1 MIADAFQDNLN
12 EYINGVLSGDVVAG
26 ALVKAAVQ
34 RHVDD
39 LARQSTAEFPYHFD
53 SRKASKACS
62 FYPKVLRHSIGS
74 FAGMLLEL
82 SPWQMFIE
90 ASIFGWVRDA
100 DDLRRFRTAY
110 ESVARKNGKSTK
122 CAGRAKLLAGYDH
135 NPVIAAK
142 LGKNFCPEPVAQV
155 ILAASKREQAD
166 KVIFAECLRMRRKSP
181 SISNASKDVNKQ
193 IEFMR
198 NEGTIETVG
207 SDKPYDGRNPH
218 AVFMD
223 EIHAWREHHREFH
236 DTMITGDGS
245 RDQPLISYITTA
257 GSDKSHLWKEVYQ
270 YAKDV
275 VLGRVKDESLFA
287 FIAELDEDD
296 DPWDESVWEKANPN
310 LGVSCS
316 LDYLRAQATK
326 MKQTEVGRN
335 RFMRYHGNRQVSSLA
350 SAFDV
355 VKWDECAAVLS
366 DWSTADAFGV
376 GVDLGARDD
385 LASYSVVARWQIAE
399 DDEGRPIWRY
409 EGRTKAYIAENT
421 KRDLTKAPF
430 AEFVY
435 NEQIRV
441 CKHPLAELRAD
452 LIADCLELGIDKV
465 AYDPY
470 NGQSLA
476 EDLEAEG
483 ITPVR
488 MAQTYSMFNEPI
500 EDLQKAI
507 ESGNFNHDGDPLL
520 RWAIGNAITV
530 SNSKGHVMYDKA
542 ESTEK
547 IDPVVALT
555 MAFRLAMLEAQKFTG
570 SLYL

>member
-12 EYINGVLSGDVVAG
+12 EYIEGVLSGDVVAG

-34 RHVDD
+34 RHVDN
-39 LARQSTAEFPYHFD
+39 LARQSTAEFPYRFD
-53 SRKASKACS
+53 YTRASKACN

-74 FAGMLLEL
+74 FAGMPLEL

-122 CAGRAKLLAGYDH
+122 CAGRAQLLAGYDH

-142 LGKNFCPEPVAQV
+142 LGKSFCPEPVAQV

-193 IEFMR
+193 IEFTR

-275 VLGRVKDESLFA
+275 VTGRVIDESVFA
-287 FIAELDEDD
+287 FIAELDDDD
-296 DPWDESVWEKANPN
+296 DPWDELVWEKANPN

-316 LDYLRAQATK
+316 IDYLRAQATK

-335 RFMRYHGNRQVSSLA
+335 RFMRYHGNRQVSSLDA
-350 SAFDV
+350 AFDLG
-355 VKWDECAAVLS
+355 KWDECKAVLS

-385 LASYSVVARWQIAE
+385 LASYSIVARWQVAE
-399 DDEGRPIWRY
+399 EDGIPIWRY
-409 EGRTKAYIAENT
+409 EGRTQSYIAEST

-435 NEQIRV
+435 NEHIRV
-441 CKHPLAELRAD
+441 CKHPLAELRSD
-452 LIADCLELGIDKV
+452 LIADCLDLGIDKL

-470 NGQSLA
+470 NGQALA

-483 ITPVR
+483 IEPVR

-500 EDLQKAI
+500 EDLQETI
-507 ESGNFNHDGDPLL
+507 SSGYIAHDGDPLL

-530 SNSKGHVMYDKA
+530 SDTKGHVMYDKGK
-542 ESTEK
+542 SMDK

-555 MAFRLAMLEAQKFTG
+555 MGFRMAKREPTSTG
-570 SLYL
+570 SLFVG